1 MILCLNSK
9 TTSANEIYVTQVGSG
24 TDIDIVQDGN
34 DNKVRSLSTTS
45 GRAQISG
52 SSKTVSLTQTGNL
65 NRVGIWSNG
74 SNQEIIS
81 TQNGNSNISKIDN
94 HGDNND
100 IAVNITGNSNITHT
114 EIGNGGDDN
123 NNMNLTIDGDSNNA
137 YVEVLNGDSNNVD
150 VQIHKQDSNIIIVT
164 VNGTSNNVKAYQGKH
179 EDGSIDADETGD
191 NEGYWIVN
199 GNSNNLASY
208 QTDDNG
214 NGGQHFAN
222 YITGS
227 NNTVKHTQ
235 RGASDHRG
243 FIEIGGNGN
252 TVELLQRG
260 NSNVQFADIVLD
272 DGHTVDV
279 VQRHADHTSNIDLTN
294 GGGAYNLNVSQMS
307 TTNQTYNLTGTCIN
321 ATGCALTI
329 NQN

>member
-1 MILCLNSK
+1 MNGSL
-9 TTSANEIYVTQVGSG
+9 ANEIYINQVGHD
-24 TDIDIVQDGN
+24 TDIDIVQDGA

-45 GRAQISG
+45 GDAVLSG
-52 SSKTVSLTQTGNL
+52 NDKVVDLTQTGDN
-65 NRVGIWSNG
+65 NRVGIWSSG
-74 SNQEIIS
+74 TDQIINI
-81 TQNGNSNISKIDN
+81 TQNGNSNISRIDN
-94 HGDNND
+94 HGNNND
-100 IAVNITGNSNITHT
+100 IAVNITGNSNVTHT

-150 VQIHKQDSNIIIVT
+150 VQIHKQDSNIIRVT

-191 NEGYWIVN
+191 NEGYWIVS

-208 QTDDNG
+208 QTDDNS

-227 NNTVKHTQ
+227 NNTVKLTQ
-235 RGASDHRG
+235 RGASDHRA
-243 FIEIGGNGN
+243 FVEIGGDDN

-272 DGHTVDV
+272 DGHSVDV
-279 VQRHADHTSNIDLTN
+279 HQRYADHTANIDLTN
-294 GGGAYNLNVSQMS
+294 GGGAYNLDLTQNAYA
-307 TTNQTYNLTGTCIN
+307 NQTYNMTGTCTN
-321 ATGCALTI
+321 ALGCGVSVV
-329 NQN
+329 QN

>member
-9 TTSANEIYVTQVGSG
+9 TTSANDIYINQVGHD
-24 TDIDIVQDGN
+24 TDIDIVQDGA
-34 DNKVRSLSTTS
+34 DNKVRSLSTTGGDARLS
-45 GRAQISG
+45 GNNKVVA
-52 SSKTVSLTQTGNL
+52 LNQTGNN
-65 NRVGIWSNG
+65 NRVGIWTSGTYQTINV
-74 SNQEIIS
+74 
-81 TQNGNSNISKIDN
+81 TQDGNSNVSRVDN
-94 HGDNND
+94 HGNHNVITLD
-100 IAVNITGNSNITHT
+100 IDGDSNITHT

-123 NNMNLTIDGDSNNA
+123 NNMNLTIDGNSNNA

-150 VQIHKQDSNIIIVT
+150 VQIHKQDNNIIRVT
-164 VNGTSNNVKAYQGKH
+164 VNGTSNNVKAWQGKH
-179 EDGSIDADETGD
+179 EDGSVDADETGD
-191 NEGYWIVN
+191 NEGYWIVS
-199 GNSNNLASY
+199 GNSNTLASY

-227 NNTVKHTQ
+227 SNTVKHTQ

-252 TVELLQRG
+252 TVELTQRG

-279 VQRHADHTSNIDLTN
+279 HQRYGSHTTNIDLTN
-294 GGGAYNLNVSQMS
+294 AGGAYNLDLTQNAN
-307 TTNQTYNLTGTCIN
+307 TNQSYNITGICTN
-321 ATGCALTI
+321 ALGCGLVV